1 MSTSLAVRP
10 RARLTPVTRMVYAP
24 RPRARVTY
32 VTRTRHRSK
41 KRFSIFTLMGLG
53 ISPFVGD
60 KLHSSSFESIKAA
73 SEGRW
78 AWSDAAADIIS
89 NYLGYE
95 IRDWSK
101 KWTLPPATMAIVLG
115 ALGHKVAQASGVNR
129 AFSQMPSP
137 MNKICL

>member
-1 MSTSLAVRP
+1 MSTALAVRP

-24 RPRARVTY
+24 RARARVTY
-32 VTRTRHRSK
+32 VQRVRHRAK
-41 KRFSIFTLMGLG
+41 KKFSLLTLLGLG
-53 ISPFVGD
+53 VSPFVGD

-73 SEGRW
+73 MEGRW
-78 AWSDAAADIIS
+78 QWSDTAADIVS

-95 IRDWSK
+95 MRDWSK
-101 KWTLPPATMAIVLG
+101 KWTLPPATLAIILG

-129 AFSQMPSP
+129 SFAQMPAP